1 MAKNILL
8 LLIKAGL
15 LTLSLDSQAN
25 WKDWNTTDKNL
36 YKAYLIGT
44 TLDYMQTKKH
54 VVKGSGYLEN
64 NPFLGTK
71 PSADRILIQ
80 KTLSAG
86 VIYWSFNKLEE
97 KRRRKGLFI
106 VNAIQWGVVINNER
120 IDATFRYS
128 W

>member
-1 MAKNILL
+1 
-8 LLIKAGL
+8 
-15 LTLSLDSQAN
+15 
-25 WKDWNTTDKNL
+25 
-36 YKAYLIGT
+36 
-44 TLDYMQTKKH
+44 MQTKKH

-71 PSADRILIQ
+71 PSTDRILIQ

-86 VIYWSFNKLEE
+86 VIYWSFNRLEE

-106 VNAIQWGVVINNER
+106 VNAIQWGVVINNEN
-120 IDATFRYS
+120 IGATFKYN